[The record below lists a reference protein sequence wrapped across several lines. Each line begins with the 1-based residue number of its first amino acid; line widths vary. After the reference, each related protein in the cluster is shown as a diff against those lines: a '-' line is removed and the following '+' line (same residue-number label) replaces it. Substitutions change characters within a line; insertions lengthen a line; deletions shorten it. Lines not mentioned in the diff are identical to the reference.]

1 MVPPLPT
8 WVVFLPSGQ
17 AALAV
22 VAWFYGGG
30 EVAGYEMA
38 ACNNRQITADGFN
51 WMQIETKTGLKGR
64 SHANKS
70 PPAGLTGGAVR
81 PASPVQVALN

>member
-1 MVPPLPT
+1 MERNLALKTERRVATKSASHAVDKAPLKEAPNLIPDLHNGGRVVVGWLVPPLPT

-38 ACNNRQITADGFN
+38 A
-51 WMQIETKTGLKGR
+51 
-64 SHANKS
+64 
-70 PPAGLTGGAVR
+70 
-81 PASPVQVALN
+81 